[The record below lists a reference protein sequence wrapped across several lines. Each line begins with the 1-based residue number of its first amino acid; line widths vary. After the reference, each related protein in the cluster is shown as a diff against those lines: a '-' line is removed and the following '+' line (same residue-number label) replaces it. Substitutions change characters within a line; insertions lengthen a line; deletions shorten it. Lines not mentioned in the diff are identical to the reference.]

1 MRFMAETAA
10 ILCPEKAVLLPVPEA
25 GCALAD
31 AASAAEVRQARKQH
45 PGAVVVIRMPSSWHI
60 LSANRM
66 F

>member
-1 MRFMAETAA
+1 MAETAA

-45 PGAVVVIRMPSSWHI
+45 PGAVVVIRMPS
-60 LSANRM
+60 
-66 F
+66 